1 MDRALD
7 WLIKNNPF
15 FKDIKKD
22 PNWHILDPN
31 DPDDQLLSM
40 LLKKD
45 EDVSNDIELHEEEN
59 DDKQDKE
66 TPKKETEEEVYE
78 GKGLLYDTVFVDNIP
93 SLPEQS
99 PTFPVRED
107 GNAFAIAPGEGQTP
121 ISRRTENLNQL
132 AFPGMFPYGECQLE
146 MAREV
151 PLHEGR
157 YINSLIMRQNGR
169 HHKPYFV
176 FHAEN
181 QNEHRQLQSSINF
194 QSRKSF
200 GGKLKTQK
208 DLEEATKG
216 NKAWTVFK
224 QNRTTPGY

>member
-1 MDRALD
+1 MAH
-7 WLIKNNPF
+7 P
-15 FKDIKKD
+15 
-22 PNWHILDPN
+22 
-31 DPDDQLLSM
+31 
-40 LLKKD
+40 
-45 EDVSNDIELHEEEN
+45 
-59 DDKQDKE
+59 
-66 TPKKETEEEVYE
+66 
-78 GKGLLYDTVFVDNIP
+78 
-93 SLPEQS
+93 
-99 PTFPVRED
+99 
-107 GNAFAIAPGEGQTP
+107 
-121 ISRRTENLNQL
+121 NQL
-132 AFPGMFPYGECQLE
+132 AFPGMFPYGECQLD
-146 MAREV
+146 MTREV

-157 YINSLIMRQNGR
+157 YINSLIMRRNGR

-224 QNRTTPGY
+224 QNRTTPGYWENAKKDVLAMIQQLGPFSLWFTFSANDLNWVTPVKQVAASEGVNLTDEQVNEMPYLERIKWINRNPALVTLYIYDVLRTLFFDFIIKAEPMGAVIMW